1 MKQLVNFATDSSQKT
16 FVEVAVSIRSTPYL
30 ADHGFQGMKVLPGS
44 FYIETALRVDRE
56 TSGYVSGVVQDAT
69 FHNPVILLAED
80 TALNVEVRVRGEGR
94 VEYTFYEQSGEI
106 NCAAGAVQPY
116 AAKLQIDRN
125 PLTPLASGAE
135 EFSIQTF
142 QAQARS
148 TMDPKRFYGTLRENG
163 NEYGPSFQNVS
174 SVWRTGD
181 QSLGKITVARRH
193 RESASHVVHPGVLDA
208 ITQLMAPFVEGR
220 GKAFALRSIERLE
233 VIDVN
238 FPDTLWAH
246 ATLLP
251 RRDHD
256 GNTFVGNV
264 RAFDQS
270 GKPYLAC
277 YGVSLSLLE
286 SLDAPGERPA
296 VTLTIASNFT
306 VEPLEDSLNF
316 WADYFGFPLRLEF
329 TPYNQVFQQLLD
341 AGSAF
346 RKNGDRV
353 NIILLNLQEWVAQ
366 HQPAVTRLARA
377 KAEGSFKDY
386 ERFDLPNGLEI
397 VHLNRHETQ
406 YLYKSIFEDECYL
419 QHGIRLQDGDTVVD
433 IGANIGLFSLFVM
446 SRCKDPE
453 IYAFEPAPVVYE
465 ILKANGEAYGGNIRT
480 VNAGVSDRAKTA
492 TLTFYEKSSVFS
504 SFHADEIAD
513 GEAIR
518 AVVRNALTSQ
528 TAMEGEALEE
538 HVIELVA
545 DRLHCQ
551 LHECR
556 LTSVS
561 DLIRDY
567 KLSRIDLLKIDA
579 EKSELE
585 IINGIAEHDWPKIA
599 QIVIETHDLT
609 GEAVKSIENLLTAKG
624 FHCAGGQESLLK
636 GSGLVNLY
644 GIRSEVEHKVRP
656 VSNLQLNIRDFSTA
670 LRSLMSQTTA
680 PLTLCVCPPNPEAST
695 ELKAALHQAE
705 QSLMT
710 EVGGIPNVHAIG
722 SASLL
727 RLYPVNDYY
736 DPDSRFLGH
745 IPYTTEGYAAI
756 GTALSR
762 TVFNLHR
769 KPFKVIALDCD
780 NTLWKGLCGEDG
792 PLGVEVSPPYQ
803 ALQNFMIDQM
813 NRGMLLCLCSKNSE
827 QDVLDVFARRTDMV
841 LKREHLVSWRINW
854 KSKSEN
860 IKSLAAELGLGLDSF
875 IFIDDNPLDC
885 ADVRIECPGV
895 LTLQIPQD
903 STSIPWFL
911 DHVWA
916 FDHMSSTE
924 EDRNRTRMYW
934 ENAERHGFQDQTFSL
949 KEFIQGLQLRV
960 EISDATAAQLGRV
973 AQLTV
978 RTNQFNLTS
987 IRRSEREVKEFL
999 DRKGA
1004 ACLTVR
1010 VADRFGDYGLVG
1022 AVLYEAAA
1030 DRLIVDSL
1038 LLSCRVLGRGV
1049 EYSVL
1054 SHLGQRA
1061 VREDKKFVELTCM
1074 PTERN
1079 LPAREFLQRVGG
1091 QFGPKAGTSWT
1102 FPAEYLA
1109 GLEYE
1114 PDEESDRT
1122 HSATQTPET
1131 PASPQQPVLRFHS
1144 SDLSGS
1150 LQRVAEHLSDMDR
1163 LTRAID
1169 EYRLGKHPRPAE
1181 ADLTEANALQIA
1193 VINILKNVLGRPGIG
1208 LDENF
1213 FETGGTSL
1221 RAVQLIAMIKKEL
1234 KQNLSIVSI
1243 FECPTARL
1251 LAAQVSAASEGR
1263 SSGADHARANLRGQ
1277 KRRANAIRRR
1287 VN

>member
-1 MKQLVNFATDSSQKT
+1 MMQLVNLAADSSQKT
-16 FVEVAVSIRSTPYL
+16 SVEFAISIRTSPYL
-30 ADHGFQGMKVLPGS
+30 ADHGFQGMTVLPGS
-44 FYIETALRVDRE
+44 FYIETALRIDRE
-56 TSGYVSGVVQDAT
+56 ASGYVSGVVRNAS
-69 FHNPVILLAED
+69 FHNPVILLAEG
-80 TALNVEVRVRGEGR
+80 TALKVDVRVCGEGR
-94 VEYTFYEQSGEI
+94 VEYTFYETSGEI
-106 NCAAGAVQPY
+106 NGAARAVQPY
-116 AAKLQIDRN
+116 AAKLEIDRN
-125 PLTPLASGAE
+125 PLTPVASGVE
-135 EFSIQTF
+135 EVSIQTF
-142 QAQARS
+142 QTQAHS
-148 TMDPKRFYGTLRENG
+148 TMDQERFYGKLRENG
-163 NEYGPSFQNVS
+163 NEYGPSFQKVS
-174 SVWRTGD
+174 SIWWTGD
-181 QSLGKITVARRH
+181 QSLGKISVARRH

-208 ITQLMAPFVEGR
+208 ITQVMAPFVEGR
-220 GKAFALRSIERLE
+220 GKTFALRSIERLE

-246 ATLLP
+246 ATLRP

-256 GNTFVGNV
+256 GNTFVGDV

-277 YGVSLSLLE
+277 YGVSISLLE

-316 WADYFGFPLRLEF
+316 WADYFGFPVRLEF

-341 AGSAF
+341 GGGAF
-346 RKNGDRV
+346 SKNGDGV

-366 HQPAVTRLARA
+366 QQPTVTRLTTA
-377 KAEGSFKDY
+377 KAEQSFKDF

-397 VHLNRHETQ
+397 VHLNQHETE
-406 YLYKSIFEDECYL
+406 YLYREIFEDECYL
-419 QHGIRLQDGDTVVD
+419 RHGIRLQDGDTVVD

-446 SRCKDPE
+446 SRCKDPK

-465 ILKANGEAYGGNIRT
+465 ILKANNEAYGGNIRT

-492 TLTFYEKSSVFS
+492 SLTFYERSSVFS
-504 SFHADEIAD
+504 GFHADDVAD
-513 GEAIR
+513 REAIR
-518 AVVRNALTSQ
+518 AVVRNALTNQ
-528 TAMEGEALEE
+528 TAIEGEALEE
-538 HVIELVA
+538 HVNDLVA
-545 DRLHCQ
+545 DRLHGQ
-551 LHECR
+551 RHECR

-561 DLIRDY
+561 DIIRDH
-567 KLSRIDLLKIDA
+567 KLSKIDLLKIDA

-599 QIVIETHDLT
+599 QIVVEIHDFT
-609 GEAVKSIENLLTAKG
+609 GEAVRSIENLLTAKG
-624 FHCAGGQESLLK
+624 FHCAGAQECLLK
-636 GSGLVNLY
+636 GTGLVNLY
-644 GIRSEVEHKVRP
+644 ATRTKVEQKVSP
-656 VSNLQLNIRDFSTA
+656 VSNLKLNIRDFSTA
-670 LRSLMSQTTA
+670 LRSFMSHATA

-695 ELKAALHQAE
+695 ELKAALHEAE
-705 QSLMT
+705 QSLLT
-710 EVGGIPNVHAIG
+710 EAGGIPNVHVIG

-727 RLYPVNDYY
+727 QLYPVKDYY
-736 DPDSRFLGH
+736 DPDSRLLGH
-745 IPYTTEGYAAI
+745 IPYTSEGYAAI

-769 KPFKVIALDCD
+769 KPYKVIVLDCD

-803 ALQNFMIDQM
+803 TLQSFMIDQM

-827 QDVLDVFARRTDMV
+827 QDVMDVLAQRTDMV

-885 ADVRIECPGV
+885 TDVRIECPSV
-895 LTLQIPQD
+895 LTLQMPQD
-903 STSIPWFL
+903 SASIPHFL
-911 DHVWA
+911 NHVWA
-916 FDHMSSTE
+916 FDHMRATE
-924 EDRNRTRMYW
+924 EDRNRTRMYR
-934 ENAERHGFQDQTFSL
+934 ENAERHGFQDQTLSL
-949 KEFIQGLQLRV
+949 KEFIEGLQLRV
-960 EISDATAAQLGRV
+960 EISDATAGELDRV

-978 RTNQFNLTS
+978 RTNQFNFTS
-987 IRRSEREVKEFL
+987 IRRSEHEVKEYL
-999 DRKGA
+999 EHQGA
-1004 ACLTVR
+1004 ACLIVR

-1022 AVLYEAAA
+1022 AVLYEADA
-1030 DRLIVDSL
+1030 DRLIVDTL

-1061 VREDKKFVELTCM
+1061 VREDKKFVELTCV

-1079 LPAREFLQRVGG
+1079 LPARELLQRIGG

-1102 FPAEYLA
+1102 FPAGYLA

-1114 PDEESDRT
+1114 PDEESNHT
-1122 HSATQTPET
+1122 YSATPTPEA
-1131 PASPQQPVLRFHS
+1131 PASPQQPVSRFHS

-1150 LQRVAEHLSDMDR
+1150 FQRVAEELSDIGR

-1181 ADLTEANALQIA
+1181 ADLAGANALQIA
-1193 VINILKNVLGRPGIG
+1193 VINIWKNVLGRTGIG
-1208 LDENF
+1208 LDDNF
-1213 FETGGTSL
+1213 FEAGGTSL

-1263 SSGADHARANLRGQ
+1263 SGGADNARANLLGQ